1 MKKIYSLLLIAL
13 TSTSFGQ
20 ITDTFLYTGS
30 ANANGWTTH
39 SGATPG
45 QITVVAGSI
54 PYSTIVAQ
62 GNKIALVAGNT
73 EDINKSCGTAITT
86 VAYFSTVINMP
97 NVTGLHPNTATGDY
111 SIALGTTAGASLTAL
126 PARIYF
132 RTGTVADTFNIGVLN
147 NSGGTAAPSF
157 VATDFAINTPIFVV
171 VKYDRGTNTA
181 SLFVNPALDS
191 TEPTATTTNA
201 TGTTA
206 APTQIASIALRQGG
220 NATAGTGNVEF
231 DDIRIADNWTYVTTS
246 VLGSSS
252 FSQIDGLK
260 MYQNPSKNNLFIE
273 TALNSDINISIVNM
287 LGKEV
292 VNTKVINNTINV
304 SNLTSGIYIVKITEE
319 GKISTKK
326 LIIE

>member
-13 TSTSFGQ
+13 TSVSFGQ

-30 ANANGWTTH
+30 ASTNGWSTH
-39 SGATPG
+39 SGTAGQLTVAT
-45 QITVVAGSI
+45 GSI
-54 PYSTIVAQ
+54 AYPGISAQ
-62 GNKIALVAGNT
+62 GNKIALVAGNG

-86 VAYFSTVINMP
+86 VAYYSTVINMP
-97 NVTGLHPNTATGDY
+97 NVTGLHPNTAIGDY
-111 SIALGTTAGASLTAL
+111 SIALGATTGVSLTAL

-132 RTGTVADTFNIGVLN
+132 RTGTVADTFNIGLLN
-147 NSGGTAAPSF
+147 NSGGTVTPSF
-157 VATDFAINTPIFVV
+157 VATDFAINSPIFVV
-171 VKYDRGTNTA
+171 VKYDRTTNAA

-191 TEPTATTTNA
+191 TEPTATTTSA
-201 TGTTA
+201 TGTTL
-206 APTQIASIALRQGG
+206 APAQIASIALRQGG
-220 NATAGTGNVEF
+220 TATLGTGNVEF
-231 DDIRIADNWTYVTTS
+231 DDIRIANNWTYVTTS
-246 VLGSSS
+246 VLGSAS

-260 MYQNPSKNNLFIE
+260 MYPNPTKNNLFIE
-273 TALNSDINISIVNM
+273 TALNGDINVSIVNM

-292 VNTKVINNTINV
+292 VNNKVTNNTVNI

>member
-13 TSTSFGQ
+13 TSVSFGQ

-39 SGATPG
+39 SGVTPG
-45 QITVVAGSI
+45 QITVATGSI
-54 PYSTIVAQ
+54 PYTGIVAQ

-97 NVTGLHPNTATGDY
+97 NVTGLHPNTAIGDY
-111 SIALGTTAGASLTAL
+111 SIALGATTGASLTAL

-132 RTGTVADTFNIGVLN
+132 RTGTVADTFNIGILN
-147 NSGGTAAPSF
+147 NSGGTVAPSF
-157 VATDFAINTPIFVV
+157 IATDFAINTPIFVV
-171 VKYDRGTNTA
+171 VKYDRTSNTA

-191 TEPTATTTNA
+191 TEPAATATNV
-201 TGTTA
+201 TGTTL
-206 APTQIASIALRQGG
+206 APTQIASIALRQAG
-220 NATAGTGNVEF
+220 NATTGTGNVEY

-246 VLGSSS
+246 VLGAAS

-260 MYQNPSKNNLFIE
+260 MYPNPTKNNLFIE
-273 TALNSDINISIVNM
+273 TALNSDINVSIVNM

-292 VNTKVINNTINV
+292 VNAKVANNTVNV

-319 GKISTKK
+319 GKTSTKK

>member
-13 TSTSFGQ
+13 TSVSFGQ
-20 ITDTFLYTGS
+20 ITDTFLNTGVL
-30 ANANGWTTH
+30 NANGWSTH
-39 SGATPG
+39 SGTAG
-45 QITVVAGSI
+45 QLTIAAGSI

-62 GNKIALVAGNT
+62 GNKIALVAGNG
-73 EDINKSCGTAITT
+73 EDVNKSCGTAITT
-86 VAYFSTVINMP
+86 VAYYSTVINMP
-97 NVTGLHPNTATGDY
+97 NVTGLHPNTAIGDY
-111 SIALGTTAGASLTAL
+111 SIALGVTAGASLTAL

-147 NSGGTAAPSF
+147 NSGGTATPSF

-191 TEPTATTTNA
+191 TEPAATATNA

-206 APTQIASIALRQGG
+206 APAQIASIALRQGG
-220 NATAGTGNVEF
+220 NATTGTGNTEF

-246 VLGSSS
+246 VLGAAS

-260 MYQNPSKNNLFIE
+260 MYPNPTKNNLFIE
-273 TALNSDINISIVNM
+273 TALNSDINVSIVNM

-292 VNTKVINNTINV
+292 VNAKVTNNTVNV

-319 GKISTKK
+319 GKTSTKK

>member
-13 TSTSFGQ
+13 TSVSFGQ

-45 QITVVAGSI
+45 QITVATGSI
-54 PYSTIVAQ
+54 PYAGIVAQ

-86 VAYFSTVINMP
+86 VAYYSTVIKMP
-97 NVTGLHPNTATGDY
+97 NVTGLHPNTAIGDY
-111 SIALGTTAGASLTAL
+111 SIALGATTGISLTAL

-132 RTGTVADTFNIGVLN
+132 RTGTIADTFNIGVLN
-147 NSGGTAAPSF
+147 NSGGTVTPSF
-157 VATDFAINTPIFVV
+157 VTTDFAINTPIFVV
-171 VKYDRGTNTA
+171 VKYDRAANIA

-191 TEPTATTTNA
+191 TEPTATATNA

-206 APTQIASIALRQGG
+206 GPTQIASIALRQGG
-220 NATAGTGNVEF
+220 TAATGTGNVEY

-246 VLGSSS
+246 VLGSES
-252 FSQIDGLK
+252 FSQIEGLK
-260 MYQNPSKNNLFIE
+260 MYPNPTKNNLFIE
-273 TALNSDINISIVNM
+273 TTLNSDINISIVNI

-292 VNTKVINNTINV
+292 VNATLVNNTVNV

-319 GKISTKK
+319 GKTSTKK